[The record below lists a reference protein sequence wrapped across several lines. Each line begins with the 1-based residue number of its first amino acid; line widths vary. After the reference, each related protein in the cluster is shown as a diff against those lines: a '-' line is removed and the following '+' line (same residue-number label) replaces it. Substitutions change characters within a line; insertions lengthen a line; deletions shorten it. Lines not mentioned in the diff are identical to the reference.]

1 MKRTIA
7 ASLLLTLA
15 GGALALGFYSAWLE
29 REYRRLIS
37 QGQAA
42 LSRDDTFAAIESFSG
57 AIALKPDSMLAHLK
71 RGETYRRRSDDAAAL
86 RDLREASRLDP
97 TATWPLEQL
106 GDLNLERHWH
116 TRAAELY
123 ASYIALDDRSP
134 RVLYKLAL
142 AHYREGKPEAALPV
156 LERALALDGG
166 FAEAHYLRGLCL
178 REDGKTNDALAA
190 LRTAVRLAPGLVP
203 AREELA
209 DLYLTLDRRREA
221 IDQLDALRGL
231 EPARPARHIALGLA
245 YSQAGRSDL
254 AVVTLNGATDR
265 FAHEPSVNSALGR
278 VWLQVAEARG
288 DHTALRKSLEA
299 LEVVALQPT
308 ADSASLAL
316 LGRALVL
323 DGRLLDAE
331 RALKD
336 ATTRD
341 PVDPAA
347 YALLADVAERLR
359 HYEVARDAWLKH
371 ACLTGDPSGR
381 SVAAHLGEL
390 SLSLGEADVAVGWLE
405 RAIGTESRPGAP
417 LLVTL
422 AEAQLRAGHTEKA
435 RASLSRAMA
444 IDPENRAGRR
454 LARRLR

>member
-1 MKRTIA
+1 
-7 ASLLLTLA
+7 
-15 GGALALGFYSAWLE
+15 
-29 REYRRLIS
+29 
-37 QGQAA
+37 
-42 LSRDDTFAAIESFSG
+42 
-57 AIALKPDSMLAHLK
+57 
-71 RGETYRRRSDDAAAL
+71 
-86 RDLREASRLDP
+86 
-97 TATWPLEQL
+97 
-106 GDLNLERHWH
+106 
-116 TRAAELY
+116 
-123 ASYIALDDRSP
+123 
-134 RVLYKLAL
+134 
-142 AHYREGKPEAALPV
+142 
-156 LERALALDGG
+156 
-166 FAEAHYLRGLCL
+166 
-178 REDGKTNDALAA
+178 
-190 LRTAVRLAPGLVP
+190 
-203 AREELA
+203 
-209 DLYLTLDRRREA
+209 
-221 IDQLDALRGL
+221 
-231 EPARPARHIALGLA
+231 
-245 YSQAGRSDL
+245 
-254 AVVTLNGATDR
+254 
-265 FAHEPSVNSALGR
+265 
-278 VWLQVAEARG
+278 
-288 DHTALRKSLEA
+288 
-299 LEVVALQPT
+299 VALQPT

-316 LGRALVL
+316 IGRALVL